1 MTREIRFY
9 RTASGRCPVVEFL
22 DSLSGKQA
30 QKAAWV
36 LALIEELDVIPA
48 RYFKKLTGSEGLW
61 EARVDVGRDTFRL
74 LAFFDG
80 PRIVVLA
87 HGFAK
92 KAQKVPKRLM
102 DLAERRRAE
111 YFGRSKS

>member
-1 MTREIRFY
+1 MRFY
-9 RTASGRCPVVEFL
+9 RTVSGRCPVAEFL

-30 QKAAWV
+30 QKIAWV
-36 LALIEELDVIPA
+36 LTLIEDLDVVPV

-61 EARVDVGRDTFRL
+61 EVRIVVGRDTFRL

-92 KAQKVPKRLM
+92 KAQKVPKRLLV
-102 DLAERRRAE
+102 LAERRRAE
-111 YFGRSKS
+111 YIGRSKS

>member
-1 MTREIRFY
+1 MAREIRFY
-9 RTASGRCPVVEFL
+9 RTASGRCPVAEFL

-30 QKAAWV
+30 QKVAWV
-36 LALIEELDVIPA
+36 LTLIEDLDVVPV
-48 RYFKKLTGSEGLW
+48 RYFKKLAGSEGLW
-61 EARVDVGRDTFRL
+61 EVRIVVGRDTFRL

-80 PRIVVLA
+80 PQVVVLA

-92 KAQKVPKRLM
+92 KAQKVLKRLM